1 MTSTKKTRNKRL
13 SKLIEES
20 PDKDGSNGKTNKP
33 RKRKLSDML
42 GSQWSK
48 EEIERFYDAYCK
60 YGKDWEKVA
69 AAIRNRSLDMVEA
82 LYNMNKAYL
91 SLSKRTTSA
100 AVLIA
105 MMTDHYNILDG
116 SDSDHENNDGF
127 HQPKQRNRGKCKV
140 NLSNGLDEPS
150 PNLLQY
156 QSSRYGCLALLK
168 KKRSGGNKPRAVGK
182 RTPRFPVLYDRDEN
196 ANTQSQNKKELK
208 PELYDDDYDV
218 AHGAALALA
227 EALHRGGSPQVWRTP
242 SRKTKH
248 MCSSPYEN
256 GKKKVNSKFVG
267 SEEDEDHLEGSVD
280 SRETGNGDFA
290 WDNCSTPNGE
300 HDAGY
305 GSQQKGMKLG
315 KKQKIEG
322 EECHHSDE
330 AREACSGTEGRNP
343 RNDEDEINA
352 NVAEGEVPWPSQ
364 GPRKRI
370 RQLFGDEGAAVD
382 ALQTLADLSV
392 NALLPGSAAESESSV
407 QVKEEKKNV
416 NDAEEP
422 AVPGMTSFRNRRDR
436 SKALG
441 KKDKGYPPITDG
453 ITLKNIKIGKGLCSD
468 VVDSEANAYHSTR
481 KTVKKKMSLAAK
493 GPRAEPNSD
502 SCYAASQ
509 KTEAFEDGKKYSSK
523 SKCPNQ
529 IFSHMKQGKS
539 MRSPEQSSPGIDLGK
554 TISKLA
560 ESAAQASAKNQ
571 VSPPTKCRSRR
582 KMDPQKAASS
592 KDIESSEN
600 IVNLQP
606 GKHSLQMLDQGALLK
621 KRICHCL
628 SSQMLRR
635 WCAFEWFYSAIDCP
649 FFAKNEFVE
658 YLDHV
663 GLGHIPRLTHFE
675 WGVIRGSL
683 GKPRRLSNAFL
694 REEREKLEE
703 YRESIRSH
711 YAELCSD
718 DMEGLPTNIA
728 KPLVV
733 GQRVIACHPKT
744 REIHDGSILTVDRNR
759 YRVKFDRADLGVKFV
774 MDIDCMPLTR
784 GNNPGL
790 ILDVADGSQHISS
803 TTPSL
808 NALVAQIKGDNINDA
823 VQAKSVAHEVSLAA
837 QRAMYGQPCDSAQI
851 QEREADVRALSEF
864 RRALYK
870 KELLHVELSNMN
882 DDVFEKRIN
891 LESPRDTEPFRKQ
904 YAMVGNALLYL
915 RQRNTYYR
923 NLATPCAGPPANTGL
938 PAETLVSAEPS
949 QKPGYHVIE
958 IVESTRQK
966 AKVVVDAAVQ
976 AMISLKEGED
986 AFARVGEAVISANKR
1001 HSGKVSQ
1008 DQAEPDRAS
1017 QAADSKQVNLID
1029 GSAMQLPSELIQSCV
1044 GALLMIQACS
1054 DRQYPPGE
1062 AAKILDSVLTG
1073 LQPSCSQNLP
1083 IYRDIEDCMGLIKNQ
1098 MLSLVPT

>member
-20 PDKDGSNGKTNKP
+20 PDKDGSNGKKNKP

-42 GSQWSK
+42 GPQWSK

-82 LYNMNKAYL
+82 LYNMNK
-91 SLSKRTTSA
+91 
-100 AVLIA
+100 
-105 MMTDHYNILDG
+105 DG

-227 EALHRGGSPQVWRTP
+227 EALQRGGSPQ
-242 SRKTKH
+242 
-248 MCSSPYEN
+248 M
-256 GKKKVNSKFVG
+256 VNSKFVG

-305 GSQQKGMKLG
+305 GSQQKGIKLG
-315 KKQKIEG
+315 KKRKIEG
-322 EECHHSDE
+322 EECYHSDE

-364 GPRKRI
+364 GPMKRI

-416 NDAEEP
+416 NDAEKP
-422 AVPGMTSFRNRRDR
+422 AVPGMISFRNRRDR

-441 KKDKGYPPITDG
+441 KKDKGHPPITDV
-453 ITLKNIKIGKGLCSD
+453 ITLKNTKIGKGLCSD
-468 VVDSEANAYHSTR
+468 VVDSEANAYHSMR

-529 IFSHMKQGKS
+529 IFPHMKQGKS

-582 KMDPQKAASS
+582 KMDPQKAVSS
-592 KDIESSEN
+592 KNIESSED

-606 GKHSLQMLDQGALLK
+606 GKHSHQMLDQGALLK

-635 WCAFEWFYSAIDCP
+635 WCAFEWFYSAIDYP

-728 KPLVV
+728 KPL
-733 GQRVIACHPKT
+733 
-744 REIHDGSILTVDRNR
+744 
-759 YRVKFDRADLGVKFV
+759 
-774 MDIDCMPLTR
+774 DIDCMPLTR

-837 QRAMYGQPCDSAQI
+837 QRTMYSQPCDLAQI
-851 QEREADVRALSEF
+851 QEREAD
-864 RRALYK
+864 
-870 KELLHVELSNMN
+870 
-882 DDVFEKRIN
+882 
-891 LESPRDTEPFRKQ
+891 
-904 YAMVGNALLYL
+904 VGNALLYL

-976 AMISLKEGED
+976 AMTSLKEGED